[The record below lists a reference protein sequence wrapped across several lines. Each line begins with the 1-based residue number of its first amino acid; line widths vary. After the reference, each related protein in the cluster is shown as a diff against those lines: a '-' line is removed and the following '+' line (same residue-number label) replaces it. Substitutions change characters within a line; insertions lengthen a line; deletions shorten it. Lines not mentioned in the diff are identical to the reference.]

1 MEEWSGRS
9 LTQLHQ
15 ALVSGDVTSVEL
27 TRSVLDDI
35 SSRNPHI
42 GALVHVDSEYA
53 LARAEEI
60 DRGGYSEDFSVLRGV
75 PTADKDLVRRVGMP
89 TRYGSRTRLNREP
102 EGESDDMA
110 LWVDSV
116 GAVSVGKTATSEF
129 GMAGYTE
136 PLLGGPVSHPLHPT
150 RQVGGSSGGA
160 AAAVAAGF
168 FAFAPGSD
176 GGGSIRI
183 PALACGIVG
192 WKPSRGLIPAGSG
205 LESPGGL
212 AVPGLL
218 TRSVSDLS
226 LAAPELLRGEWE
238 WATRATSGDDS
249 PPTRVGVTTRSP
261 WPSSWGIAPDEDSRA
276 AFGRAREAFES
287 SGVDVVEIEWE
298 PDESYHEHFLTVWAV
313 TAAAIDVEPDQEHLL
328 EPLTLYLRKKAENI
342 SGVDFSR
349 ALVRLKEFERATIRA
364 FSGVDAVLTPGL
376 ATAPP
381 KVGFF
386 DTDPEVNF
394 RQQIEFTP
402 WTSFVNVSGLPAVV
416 QPVWKN
422 SEGIQ
427 MGVQLIGRPG
437 TDVGLIELARALE
450 RTLRPSD

>member
-1 MEEWSGRS
+1 VEDWSGRS
-9 LTQLHQ
+9 LAQLHQ
-15 ALVSGDVTSVEL
+15 ALISGDVTSVEL
-27 TRSVLDDI
+27 TRSVLDDV
-35 SSRNPHI
+35 SSRSPHI
-42 GALVHVDSEYA
+42 GALVHVDPDYA

-60 DRGGYSEDFSVLRGV
+60 DRGGYSAKGSVLRGV
-75 PTADKDLVRRVGMP
+75 PTADKDLVRRAGMP
-89 TRYGSRTRLNREP
+89 THYGSRTRQARELDV
-102 EGESDDMA
+102 ESDEMA
-110 LWVDSV
+110 LWVDAV

-136 PLLGGPVSHPLHPT
+136 PLLGGPVTHPLHPT

-212 AVPGLL
+212 SVPGLL
-218 TRSVSDLS
+218 TRTVSDLS
-226 LAAPELLRGEWE
+226 LAAPELLRGDWD
-238 WATRATSGDDS
+238 WATQSTSGDDS

-261 WPSSWGIAPDEDSRA
+261 WPQEWGIAPDEDSRA
-276 AFGRAREAFES
+276 ALERAQEALGS
-287 SGVDVVEIEWE
+287 LGLDVVEIEWE
-298 PDESYHEHFLTVWAV
+298 PDESYHEHFLTLWAV
-313 TAAAIDVEPDQEHLL
+313 TAAAIDVERDQDHLL

-349 ALVRLKEFERATIRA
+349 TLVRLKEFERATIRA

-386 DTDPEVNF
+386 DSDPEANF

-416 QPVWKN
+416 LPVWEN
-422 SEGIQ
+422 SESIQ

-437 TDVGLIELARALE
+437 ADLGLIELARSLE
-450 RTLRPSD
+450 RALQPGD